1 MFVIHNHVIKSGRLI
16 FYGSCDDGKH
26 VAQRGE
32 HQVGYNFACAGCLVC
47 QQDYPKKTTE
57 QISVKLG
64 TEPLFFFFASF
75 FKIACV
81 FDISV
86 NSSGN
91 NAWIL
96 MKEIVKK
103 AFGRCL

>member
-64 TEPLFFFFASF
+64 TEPLFFFLLLS
-75 FKIACV
+75 
-81 FDISV
+81 
-86 NSSGN
+86 
-91 NAWIL
+91 L
-96 MKEIVKK
+96 RLR
-103 AFGRCL
+103 AFLTFLLIPQGIMHGS